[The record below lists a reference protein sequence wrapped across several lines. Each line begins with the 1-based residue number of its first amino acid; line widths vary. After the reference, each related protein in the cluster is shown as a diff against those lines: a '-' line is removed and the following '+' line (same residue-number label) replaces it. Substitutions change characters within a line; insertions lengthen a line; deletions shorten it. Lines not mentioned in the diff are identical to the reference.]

1 MFRAEIRWLDSGPT
15 LKMAGKL
22 VGDWAEQARG
32 LVTKDV
38 VPKGLVI
45 DLTEVSYVD
54 SVGEELLKW
63 LASVGAVFVAGNVY
77 AIAVCER
84 LRLASVPRV
93 TKRHERRHRST
104 EERSP
109 MSHSDPLEAI

>member
-1 MFRAEIRWLDSGPT
+1 MFRAEIRWLDNGPT

-38 VPKGLVI
+38 VPKGLII
-45 DLTEVSYVD
+45 DLTEVSYID

-84 LRLASVPRV
+84 LHLSPVQRM
-93 TKRHERRHRST
+93 TERHKQRHGSKQ
-104 EERSP
+104 ERS
-109 MSHSDPLEAI
+109 SITHSRPIEAI

>member
-1 MFRAEIRWLDSGPT
+1 MFRAEIRWPDNGPT

-22 VGDWAEQARG
+22 VGDWAEQARE

-38 VPKGLVI
+38 VPKGLIV
-45 DLTEVSYVD
+45 DLTDVSYVD

-77 AIAVCER
+77 AVAVCER
-84 LRLASVPRV
+84 LRLPPVHRKP
-93 TKRHERRHRST
+93 ERRKQRHRSRQ
-104 EERSP
+104 ERSLIT
-109 MSHSDPLEAI
+109 HSRPIEAI